1 MFFFDGTLEQSCKSL
16 ILNEYF
22 KLTTELYPNIKNIYL
37 YSVHYTSPHSYT
49 PYPNV
54 PNVTYIQCS
63 NVRVNSRETVP
74 KYLTYNL

>member
-1 MFFFDGTLEQSCKSL
+1 MRFFDGTLEQSCKSL

-22 KLTTELYPNIKNIYL
+22 KLTTEHCPNIKNIYL

-54 PNVTYIQCS
+54 PNVTHIQCS
-63 NVRVNSRETVP
+63 NVLFTLKNSVL
-74 KYLTYNL
+74 KHLTFTP